1 MKRLTYI
8 LISCSLLLSSCVYS
22 LFPIYTKDTL
32 VYDEQLIGTFKS
44 DNGTITITKA
54 EHSKSFNL
62 NTSKA
67 QGKVKVTENVSEED
81 SAKDIYDNNRFGGYK
96 FIIEEDGEIYKYKAH
111 LVDIADEHYLN
122 LTYLKDDP
130 NDLDPLGV
138 YLYPVHTFMKV
149 SFNKNQLSLTQF
161 DVGKLHDLFRKNMI
175 RLRHEFVIDPI
186 IEEEDPDAGEIIIT
200 AKPEEIQKFIM
211 TYSKDPSVFDKE
223 QVYSRI

>member
-1 MKRLTYI
+1 MKKLSYS
-8 LISCSLLLSSCVYS
+8 LIGCSIFLSSCVYS

-32 VYDEQLIGTFKS
+32 VYNEQLIGTFKS

-54 EHSKSFNL
+54 DHSKTFNL
-62 NTSKA
+62 NTSKV
-67 QGKVKVTENVSEED
+67 QGKVKVTENVDNED
-81 SAKDIYDNNRFGGYK
+81 SARDIYDNNRFGGYK

-111 LVDIADEHYLN
+111 LVDISDEYYLN
-122 LTYLKDDP
+122 LTYLKDGP
-130 NDLDPLGV
+130 EDLDPLGV

-149 SFNKNQLSLTQF
+149 SFDNNQLSLTQF
-161 DVGKLHDLFRKNMI
+161 DVGKLHELFRKNMI
-175 RLRHEFVIDPI
+175 RLRHEYVIDPI

-200 AKPEEIQKFIM
+200 AKPEEIQKFIK